1 MKVEAGPPV
10 AVLIDHSSENTKCV
24 TASVP
29 VICADDAGHFGNRVK
44 SHQAGG
50 TFEITTDCAEV
61 CATRT
66 DSGGGWGKHL
76 EITCVA
82 APVHVLIDSSS
93 SNTKCVT
100 HSFPVSCAGNRI
112 NSHQAVMLTTRI
124 QLCI

>member
-10 AVLIDHSSENTKCV
+10 TVLIDHSSENTKCV

-29 VICADDAGHFGNRVK
+29 VICADDAGHLGNRVK

-66 DSGGGWGKHL
+66 DSGGGWGMHL

-82 APVHVLIDSSS
+82 LPVHVLIDSSS

-100 HSFPVSCAGNRI
+100 HSFPVSCAGDAGHLDSSWRHI
-112 NSHQAVMLTTRI
+112 
-124 QLCI
+124 

>member
-10 AVLIDHSSENTKCV
+10 AVLVDHSNEYTKCV

-29 VICADDAGHFGNRVK
+29 AICADDAGHLGTRVN

-50 TFEITTDCAEV
+50 TFEITTDGVEV

-66 DSGGGWGKHL
+66 DSGGGLGMHL

-82 APVHVLIDSSS
+82 ARMHI
-93 SNTKCVT
+93 
-100 HSFPVSCAGNRI
+100 
-112 NSHQAVMLTTRI
+112 
-124 QLCI
+124 